1 MVKIIGVEKKSLAEK
16 AGVRE
21 GDVLVSINGK
31 EIADVLDYRFRLCEK
46 KVVLSLLRD
55 GKSVTVKIKKGENDD
70 VGLEFE
76 TPLMD
81 KKQSC
86 RNKCIFCFIDQNPGG
101 MRESCYFKDDDS
113 RLSFLHGNYIT
124 MTNLSEHEIER
135 IIEMHI
141 SPLNISVHTTNPEL
155 RCKMLNNRFA
165 GEVLGLLE
173 RFAKAG
179 IKICAQIVLCRG
191 INDGAELERTM
202 HDLAA
207 LHPALESVS
216 IVPAG
221 LTKHRD
227 GLYPL
232 SLFTPEE
239 CRAVVGQVTA
249 FGDACLDFYGSR
261 LFWCSDEFYVRGGV
275 ALPPEEYYEDFSQ
288 LENGVGMLPLFEAEA
303 NAELDF
309 AKEDKPENRRT
320 LSVATGYAAY
330 DMICRICR
338 RTESVCKGLK
348 INVLRIRNDFFGESV
363 TVSGLLTGNDIA
375 AQVLEAKNSGTDIG
389 EALLIPRNALRAD
402 GDLFLDGTSPGELS
416 QMIGVGV
423 ATTACDGGEFVRA
436 LLNEN

>member
-46 KVVLSLLRD
+46 KIVLSLLRD
-55 GKSVTVKIKKGENDD
+55 GKPISVKIKKDEDDD

-239 CRAVVGQVTA
+239 CRAVIGQVTA

-309 AKEDKPENRRT
+309 AKEDKPENHRT
-320 LSVATGYAAY
+320 LSVVTGYAAY

-338 RTESVCKGLK
+338 RAESVCKGLK

-363 TVSGLLTGNDIA
+363 TVSGLLTGKDIA
-375 AQVLEAKNSGTDIG
+375 AQVLEAKNGGTDIG
-389 EALLIPRNALRAD
+389 EVLLIPRNALRAD
-402 GDLFLDGTSPGELS
+402 GDLFLDGTSPDWLS
-416 QMIGVGV
+416 QKTGVTV
-423 ATTACDGGEFVRA
+423 CATACDGGEFVCT
-436 LLNEN
+436 LINEN